1 MFSSDGKGGC
11 MMFQGAK
18 IIHSKK
24 ELFQAQ
30 ETKIKDMRKRFSEKT
45 IKRFSSRIISDRA
58 TKKCFY
64 DVLLLQKT
72 IELEDEALFQR

>member
-1 MFSSDGKGGC
+1 MFSSEGKGGC

-30 ETKIKDMRKRFSEKT
+30 ETKIKNMRKRFSEKT
-45 IKRFSSRIISDRA
+45 IKKVFIKNYFRESH
-58 TKKCFY
+58 KKMFLCC
-64 DVLLLQKT
+64 T
-72 IELEDEALFQR
+72 ITTEND